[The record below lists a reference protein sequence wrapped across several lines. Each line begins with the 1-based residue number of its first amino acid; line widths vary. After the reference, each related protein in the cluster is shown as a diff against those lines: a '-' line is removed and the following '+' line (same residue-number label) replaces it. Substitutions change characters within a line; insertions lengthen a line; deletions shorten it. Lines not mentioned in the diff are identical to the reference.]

1 MYKSINVYYSW
12 NISTFNDRLEVRG
25 IFLNICK
32 AFDKVWH
39 EGLFY
44 KLKQN
49 QVKGNLLDTL
59 TNFQNRRKQK
69 VVLNGQHWKWANTE
83 TGVPPGSILGAQPF
97 LIYINDLPDK
107 LILNPKLFAH
117 DTSLFS
123 VINNKQSSANKL
135 NQYLNRINKW
145 AFQWKMS
152 FNPDPSKQAQEV
164 IFSRKLQKS
173 THPTLSFNN
182 NTVTTTQRQSVT
194 QKHLG
199 MLLDTKLDLQGHLK
213 SIFNK
218 VNKTIGL
225 LCKFHNTLPRLPLL
239 TIYKSY
245 RPRLDYRDVIYDQ
258 ACNVSFYQKL
268 ESLQYNSAL
277 AITGAIRG
285 MSTEKLYNEPGLET
299 LEKRRWYRKLCAS
312 IKFILRNTFLTLF
325 LLL

>member
-1 MYKSINVYYSW
+1 MQNKELDMWLLSVV
-12 NISTFNDRLEVRG
+12 ND
-25 IFLNICK
+25 K
-32 AFDKVWH
+32 H
-39 EGLFY
+39 
-44 KLKQN
+44 
-49 QVKGNLLDTL
+49 LL
-59 TNFQNRRKQK
+59 
-69 VVLNGQHWKWANTE
+69 
-83 TGVPPGSILGAQPF
+83 
-97 LIYINDLPDK
+97 
-107 LILNPKLFAH
+107 
-117 DTSLFS
+117 
-123 VINNKQSSANKL
+123 ANKL
-135 NQYLNRINKW
+135 NQDLNTINIW

-152 FNPDPSKQAQEV
+152 FNPDLSKQAQEV

-182 NTVTTTQRQSVT
+182 NTVSQSVT

-225 LCKFHNTLPRLPLL
+225 LCKLHNTLPRLPLL

-299 LEKRRWYRKLCAS
+299 LEKRWYRKLCAS